1 MPTRLKKK
9 TRSSRD
15 LERVRKIMRR
25 AVEVIRA
32 RQNKSAILQN
42 YIARTDRKKRRRR

>member
-1 MPTRLKKK
+1 MPTRPKKR

-15 LERVRKIMRR
+15 LEHVRKIMRR

-32 RQNKSAILQN
+32 GQKKSAIFQD